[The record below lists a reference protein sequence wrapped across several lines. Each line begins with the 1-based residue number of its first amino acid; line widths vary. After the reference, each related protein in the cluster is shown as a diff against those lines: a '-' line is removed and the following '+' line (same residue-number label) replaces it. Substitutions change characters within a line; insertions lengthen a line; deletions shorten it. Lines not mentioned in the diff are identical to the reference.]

1 VELDNVTVD
10 KEELT
15 VSGETEKTGNLALIA
30 TMKAVV
36 PPVEPPVEPE
46 PELPVLTDISGH
58 WAETAI
64 LSMVKIIL

>member
-46 PELPVLTDISGH
+46 PEEV
-58 WAETAI
+58 
-64 LSMVKIIL
+64 